1 MAVAHRLPRAARPWV
16 YLGLVGLVAI
26 AIAVSAVWYG
36 RAHNAAVAGTF
47 TPDAG
52 VSTVS
57 YHGQTYLADTERLRL
72 PDAQMVALGQTQE
85 GYTVYAQRANAG
97 YGGGGGGGAIVPP
110 KGSVTPGPAY
120 LKAVDGRFIPLVP
133 E

>member
-26 AIAVSAVWYG
+26 AIALAAVGYG
-36 RAHNAAVAGTF
+36 RAHNAALAGTF

-57 YHGQTYLADTERLRL
+57 YHGQAYLANTERLRL
-72 PDAQMVALGQTQE
+72 PDSQMMAIGQTRE
-85 GYTVYAQRANAG
+85 GYTVYVQRGNAG
-97 YGGGGGGGAIVPP
+97 YGGGGGGAIVPP
-110 KGSVTPGPAY
+110 KGSITPGPAY